1 MHKPVTLTEKDTLLS
16 GLCRGKDVLN
26 LGCVNHT
33 LEAVQR
39 PNWQHGKLAEVAKS
53 ILGLDYEKEAVDSLS
68 RQGYNVRYA
77 DAQNFDLREE
87 FPKGFQVIVASEIIE
102 HLNNPGNFLDCSRKH
117 LADDGILILTTPHAY
132 GVAFFMEILIFG
144 EEKIN
149 DDHTMTFSRKNLTHL
164 LKRNQLD
171 VVDFF
176 WLTQDTSTI
185 HVHKTMGLNILAK
198 LFFWIQLLFIHVLNR
213 GFSKEMVFICKKS
226 AAIGERE

>member
-1 MHKPVTLTEKDTLLS
+1 MHKPVILTQKDTLLS
-16 GLCRGKDVLN
+16 ELCRGKDVLN

-39 PNWQHGKLAEVAKS
+39 PNWQHGKLAEVARS

-68 RQGYNVRYA
+68 KQGYNVRYA
-77 DAQNFDLREE
+77 DAQSFDLREE
-87 FPKGFQVIVASEIIE
+87 FPRGFQVIVASEIIE

-117 LADDGILILTTPHAY
+117 LADDGILIITTPHAY

-176 WLTQDTSTI
+176 WLTQDTSKI
-185 HVHKTMGLNILAK
+185 HVHKTLALNILAK
-198 LFFWIQLLFIHVLNR
+198 IFFWIQLIFIHTLNR
-213 GFSKEMVFICKKS
+213 GFSKEMIFVCKRSS
-226 AAIGERE
+226 ASRGNS

>member
-1 MHKPVTLTEKDTLLS
+1 MHKPVILTQKDTLLS
-16 GLCRGKDVLN
+16 ELCRGKDVLN

-39 PNWQHGKLAEVAKS
+39 PNWQHGKLAGVAKS

-68 RQGYNVRYA
+68 KQGYNVRYA
-77 DAQNFDLREE
+77 DAQNFDLRSE

-102 HLNNPGNFLDCSRKH
+102 HLNNPGNFLECARKH
-117 LADDGILILTTPHAY
+117 LADESIFIITTPHAY

-164 LKRNQLD
+164 LKRHQLE

-176 WLTQDTSTI
+176 WLTQDTSKI
-185 HVHKTMGLNILAK
+185 HVHKTIGLNILAK

-213 GFSKEMVFICKKS
+213 GFSKEMIFICKKS
-226 AAIGERE
+226 SASRGNE